1 MRAVVRADSAKAGV
15 GEGVH
20 SVTHPGA
27 TARQRL
33 IAVATIVTALPLM
46 ACVPQYGSPQQV
58 QSTNP
63 SVTYRYATDQD
74 LLQVNQ
80 TAVGFCDRYRAVPRA
95 SRFTTAGDGSKIVEF
110 DCVQTTMAG
119 AQSPQFSPDMAYS
132 YRSDQELLEASRSA
146 QIHCMNSGAPQVLSS
161 TTTNPDGTR
170 TATFRCSRG

>member
-1 MRAVVRADSAKAGV
+1 MTHTGSKVHRRIVAAV
-15 GEGVH
+15 
-20 SVTHPGA
+20 TIA
-27 TARQRL
+27 T
-33 IAVATIVTALPLM
+33 VLPLM

-80 TAVGFCDRYRAVPRA
+80 TAVGFCDQYRAVPRA
-95 SRFTTAGDGSKIVEF
+95 SRFTTASDGSKIVVF

-119 AQSPQFSPDMAYS
+119 GQSPQFNPNMAYS
-132 YRSDQELLEASRSA
+132 YRTDQELLEASRSA
-146 QIHCMNSGAPQVLSS
+146 QIYCMNNGAPQVLSS
-161 TTTNPDGTR
+161 ITTNPDGTR